1 MENSSS
7 PTWLDESTRAI
18 PLIGLTFILH
28 KDKMQ
33 ALSEN
38 AMYINAIGV

>member
-7 PTWLDESTRAI
+7 LTWLDESTGAI
-18 PLIGLTFILH
+18 PLIGLTFILY

-38 AMYINAIGV
+38 VMYINAISV